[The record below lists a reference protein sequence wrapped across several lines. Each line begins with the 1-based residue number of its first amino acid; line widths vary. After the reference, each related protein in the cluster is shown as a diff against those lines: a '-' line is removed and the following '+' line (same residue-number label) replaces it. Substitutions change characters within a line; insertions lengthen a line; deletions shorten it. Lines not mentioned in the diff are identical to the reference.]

1 MTNEDCEKIAE
12 LVFQKMVAKQDEW
25 DNQNAIQEIVR
36 LNLVKA
42 GFIDREEYLKANEIQ
57 KQIDNLKNSMPQRP
71 GLE

>member
-57 KQIDNLKNSMPQRP
+57 KKIDNLKNSMPQRP